1 MSFLEKYKPQS
12 LNDIVGNKRNIDK
25 MKKWIKNFNNKDKED
40 KRRSILVAGPPGIS
54 KTTTSHLLLKHF
66 NYDVIE
72 FNASEVRTGKEIK
85 KKIG

>member
-25 MKKWIKNFNNKDKED
+25 MKKWIKNFNKEGKED
-40 KRRSILVAGPPGIS
+40 KRRSILLSSPPSLG
-54 KTTTSHLLLKHF
+54 KTSCATLLLKHF

-72 FNASEVRTGKEIK
+72 FNASEVRTG
-85 KKIG
+85 